1 MDAPRLHS
9 TLLLLSCLHGLRVTA
24 ATPSAGPNLKLQ
36 ESHFL
41 RSLGLASRPNPVSPA
56 PVPSILWKI
65 FKTKANLPPENRR
78 AALCR
83 VEELNVDGNII
94 RVFPDQGR
102 FVPTEQ
108 LKRPICLN
116 KRLYFNFTAVEEEE
130 ELTLARLEVKFN
142 HNSYHGRVF
151 DLRLY
156 RSLRMNLKGMSSHQE
171 ARRLLVEQSFQLL
184 RKSLSFDLTEVA
196 QDWRDPTK
204 NFGLIL
210 EISAVDDDYNFDKS
224 FTPSQCSGI
233 HSFLYTS
240 MLAVSLHP
248 TQCKVSR
255 RTRRSTPHPL
265 VTPSNICK
273 RRRLYIDFRD
283 VGWQNWIIAPQGYLA
298 NYCHGE
304 CPYPLTEILNGTNH
318 AILQTLVHSM
328 DPEDTPQPCCV
339 PVRLS
344 PISMLYYD
352 NHDNVVLRHYEDMV
366 VDECGCR

>member
-1 MDAPRLHS
+1 MFLVLCWLVDLWLLVAPS
-9 TLLLLSCLHGLRVTA
+9 GGV
-24 ATPSAGPNLKLQ
+24 PNLKLQ
-36 ESHFL
+36 ESLFL
-41 RSLGLASRPNPVSPA
+41 RSLGLSSRPNPVSPA
-56 PVPSILWKI
+56 PVPPVLWKI
-65 FKTKANLPPENRR
+65 FKNKANLPPENRR

-83 VEELNVDGNII
+83 VEELDVNGNII

-102 FVPTEQ
+102 FVPNEE
-108 LKRPICLN
+108 LKKPLCLD
-116 KRLYFNFTAVEEEE
+116 KRLYFNFTAMEEEE
-130 ELTLARLEVKFN
+130 ELTLARLEVKFS
-142 HNSYHGRVF
+142 HNSYSGQVF

-156 RSLRMNLKGMSSHQE
+156 RTLRMSLKGMSAHRE
-171 ARRLLVEQSFQLL
+171 TRRLLVEQSFRLL
-184 RKSLSFDLTEVA
+184 RKSLSFDLTDVA
-196 QDWRDPTK
+196 QDWRNPAK
-204 NFGLIL
+204 NLGLIL
-210 EISAVDDDYNFDKS
+210 EISALDNEDLNQAS
-224 FTPSQCSGI
+224 TWSHCSGI

-248 TQCKVSR
+248 AQCKVSR
-255 RTRRSTPHPL
+255 RTKRSTSHPL

-283 VGWQNWIIAPQGYLA
+283 VGWQNWIIAPQGYMA

-328 DPEDTPQPCCV
+328 EPEDTPQPCCV